1 MSHLR
6 ALLGAVAAMTAG
18 LVLAV
23 PAQAIV
29 VPVDPG
35 PIAAGRPIWGSGQN
49 LMSVNA
55 SEDYWVG
62 PLRAR
67 EHTPR
72 GAAPREPQLMG
83 RLPSNAPAFTNH
95 SQSLPSPTATH
106 TQLIP
111 GRFRWGLL
119 IEYSQ
124 ERVARRFIFTDAVP
138 DGLA

>member
-62 PLRAR
+62 PGFAEQITAYYESGQVRAVN
-67 EHTPR
+67 EV
-72 GAAPREPQLMG
+72 G
-83 RLPSNAPAFTNH
+83 
-95 SQSLPSPTATH
+95 
-106 TQLIP
+106 P
-111 GRFRWGLL
+111 GRAV
-119 IEYSQ
+119 
-124 ERVARRFIFTDAVP
+124 RVYGRP
-138 DGLA
+138 L